1 MSTTNNEE
9 QGPGSPAPATKSEA
23 ELVKRT
29 VKKGHDIAKRVVE
42 YSYDYKGKTQAQLK
56 SLLQERDSEMFIL
69 AEEFLDQ
76 EAKIQRLK
84 AASQRKTR
92 EVAEMKQQAKESGDI
107 NSKLTEALLKSVSKA
122 DTDEPI
128 PGSSSEPEGGEANS
142 ANNSGDE
149 GPAIAGEPK
158 ALFSLPEYQ
167 ERIRHMNL
175 DELVM
180 TGEAENMVPAMQ
192 APEAVNGVVRY
203 PVPFHL
209 MGLVIGRQKAT
220 LNRII
225 NQTSTEIEP
234 VSWVEDNIRHM
245 GFYIL
250 GSPEAV
256 RSAINEMIAAVRNM
270 DKFRAKNII
279 KSHMSYKPGGGKS
292 AKLCRHFSK
301 GHCKLGNK
309 CRFTHKKPTKK

>member
-1 MSTTNNEE
+1 M
-9 QGPGSPAPATKSEA
+9 
-23 ELVKRT
+23 KRT
-29 VKKGHDIAKRVVE
+29 VKTGRDIAKRVME
-42 YSYDYKGKTQAQLK
+42 FSYDYKGKTLAQSK
-56 SLLQERDSEMFIL
+56 SLLLERDSEMYTL

-76 EAKIQRLK
+76 EVRIQRLK

-92 EVAEMKQQAKESGDI
+92 EVADMRQQAKESGDL
-107 NSKLTEALLKSVSKA
+107 NDKLTEVLLKSVSKA
-122 DTDEPI
+122 NSDEPI
-128 PGSSSEPEGGEANS
+128 PGPSTETDGTEPNS

-180 TGEAENMVPAMQ
+180 TGEAENMVPAIE
-192 APEAVNGVVRY
+192 APAAVNGVVRY

-209 MGLVIGRQKAT
+209 MGLVMGRQKVT
-220 LNRII
+220 LNRIV

-256 RSAINEMIAAVRNM
+256 RYAINEMEFSALYIAC
-270 DKFRAKNII
+270 II
-279 KSHMSYKPGGGKS
+279 IVHEDQKAFGSGRQIMEGITQI
-292 AKLCRHFSK
+292 L
-301 GHCKLGNK
+301 
-309 CRFTHKKPTKK
+309 